1 MLKLINKHDLMGKY
15 TNTRWFN
22 VIAWATAI
30 VVTGLSLVL
39 VWNTV
44 HG

>member
-1 MLKLINKHDLMGKY
+1 MGKY
-15 TNTRWFN
+15 TNKNWFN

-30 VVTGLSLVL
+30 IVTALSLVL
-39 VWNTV
+39 VWNTL